1 MHLSVDTAS
10 TLLDLEGTTITPG
23 LVPGV
28 DAKPVFEA
36 GIFIGSPTDDLDGV
50 TTEGSNSGIWLDVDT
65 RLVGEEVL
73 IDGEGSSDSTVS
85 LDILLDVANSTET
98 IAGAGRVLVI
108 SVNSGLIIRASL
120 GALRLNLSDSITR
133 RKGITGN
140 VMGTSLHGVVE
151 AGISGTVSTSS
162 NNTSVLEPSPW
173 GTNLTTVATH

>member
-1 MHLSVDTAS
+1 MHLSVDTAI

-28 DAKPVFEA
+28 DAKPEIEA

-73 IDGEGSSDSTVS
+73 IDGEGGSDSTVS
-85 LDILLDVANSTET
+85 LDIRLDVANSTET
-98 IAGAGRVLVI
+98 IAGAGGVLVI

-120 GALRLNLSDSITR
+120 GALRLNLSN
-133 RKGITGN
+133 GN
-140 VMGTSLHGVVE
+140 D
-151 AGISGTVSTSS
+151 
-162 NNTSVLEPSPW
+162 
-173 GTNLTTVATH
+173 

>member
-1 MHLSVDTAS
+1 MHLSVDTAI

-28 DAKPVFEA
+28 DAKPVIEA

-73 IDGEGSSDSTVS
+73 IDGEGGSDSTVS
-85 LDILLDVANSTET
+85 LDIRLDVANSTET
-98 IAGAGRVLVI
+98 IAGAGGVLVI

-133 RKGITGN
+133 REGITGN
-140 VMGTSLHGVVE
+140 VMGTSLHSVVE

-173 GTNLTTVATH
+173 GANLTTVATH